1 MTPAPLVLIVDDE
14 PAMRAF
20 LTALLTAHELQV
32 VSASSCRE
40 ADLQATTRA
49 PELVL
54 LDLGLPD
61 GDGIDWVRRFRAWS
75 TAPVVV
81 LSAREREHDKVEAL
95 DAGADDYLTKPF
107 GAGELMARV
116 RVALRHRATSANA
129 PEPVFRVG
137 DLEVDRARRE
147 LRVDGALVPLTQTEW
162 KLLEL
167 FTRHA
172 GRVLTHAQIL
182 REVWGPAH
190 LRQTHYV
197 RVHVH
202 ALRRKIERDANEPR
216 HLVTETGVGYRL
228 RDEP

>member
-1 MTPAPLVLIVDDE
+1 MRLLLAEDDPILSDALVSQLGQAGFVVEHAPNGAVAEYLLTRQPFDAAVLDIGLPMVDGLTVLKRARAVKPALPVLV
-14 PAMRAF
+14 
-20 LTALLTAHELQV
+20 LTAL
-32 VSASSCRE
+32 
-40 ADLQATTRA
+40 DG
-49 PELVL
+49 
-54 LDLGLPD
+54 LDDRVAGLN
-61 GDGIDWVRRFRAWS
+61 
-75 TAPVVV
+75 
-81 LSAREREHDKVEAL
+81 
-95 DAGADDYLTKPF
+95 AGADDYLTKPF

-116 RVALRHRATSANA
+116 RVALRHRAASPTA